1 MPELPEVETT
11 VRELIKKLRGLGFWN
26 VRTKRKKPLQQA
38 GGLAKFKKEIKG
50 HKILK
55 VWRRAKFIVV
65 DIEGPKSLFI
75 HQKISGHLLYGK
87 LKLIKGVWQSI
98 AKGPI
103 RDDPKNKYLR
113 IVFTLSNG
121 YHLALSDLRR
131 FGRVLLVDDKNINEI
146 KAVSKLGPE
155 PLDILY
161 KEFRDLFRKKKGRI
175 KPVLMDPFF
184 IVGIGN
190 IYADEILWE
199 SGLHP
204 LSRVE
209 NLEDKDIKKIYKF
222 TRTVL
227 AKAIRYKGS
236 SMDDYRVPSGEKGEF
251 QNHQKA
257 YQRTGRA
264 CLKKDGGVMERLVIG
279 ARSAHFCPIH
289 QIRK

>member
-1 MPELPEVETT
+1 M
-11 VRELIKKLRGLGFWN
+11 
-26 VRTKRKKPLQQA
+26 
-38 GGLAKFKKEIKG
+38 
-50 HKILK
+50 
-55 VWRRAKFIVV
+55 
-65 DIEGPKSLFI
+65 
-75 HQKISGHLLYGK
+75 
-87 LKLIKGVWQSI
+87 

-121 YHLALSDLRR
+121 CHLALSDLRR
-131 FGRVLLVDDKNINEI
+131 FGQVLLVDDKNINGL
-146 KAVSKLGPE
+146 KAISKLGPE
-155 PLDILY
+155 PLDIPLDKF
-161 KEFRDLFRKKKGRI
+161 KELFKKKKGRV

-209 NLEDKDIKKIYKF
+209 NLKEEDIRKIYQW
-222 TRTVL
+222 TRKIL
-227 AKAIRYKGS
+227 EKAIKYKGS

-257 YQRTGRA
+257 YQRTGKP
-264 CLKKDGGVMERLVIG
+264 CLKKDGGVIERLVIG
-279 ARSAHFCPIH
+279 ARSAHFCPVH
-289 QIRK
+289 QVKK

>member
-11 VRELIKKLRGLGFWN
+11 VRELKKKLVGLKFVDVWSD
-26 VRTKRKKPLQQA
+26 REKPLLQA
-38 GGLAKFKKEIKG
+38 GGTVKMRKEIKG
-50 HKILK
+50 KKILK
-55 VWRRAKFIVV
+55 VWRRAKFIVI
-65 DIEGPKSLFI
+65 DIEGPKSIFI

-87 LKLIKGVWQSI
+87 LKRVKGVWQSM

-121 YHLALSDLRR
+121 FHLTLSDLRR
-131 FGRVLLVDDKNINEI
+131 FGRVLLVDDKNINNL

-155 PLDILY
+155 PLDVSY
-161 KEFRDLFRKKKGRI
+161 KEYRELFRKKKGRI

-209 NLEDKDIKKIYKF
+209 NLEDKDTKKIYLWTQKI
-222 TRTVL
+222 L
-227 AKAIRYKGS
+227 NKAIKYKGS
-236 SMDDYRVPSGEKGEF
+236 SMDDYRVPSGEKGKF

-257 YQRTGRA
+257 YQRTGKP
-264 CLKKDGGVMERLVIG
+264 CLKKDGGKIERIVIG
-279 ARSAHFCPIH
+279 ARSAHFCPVH
-289 QIRK
+289 QVRK